1 MQATSPGL
9 GQGSDFTIRLPRPV
23 VVERR
28 ATGSNKPPSA
38 PILAG
43 PRGKVVVA
51 DDNRDAADSL
61 KLLLELSGYDTFV
74 AYNGQQ
80 ALDFGAREQPSAFI
94 LDVGM
99 PDMTGYEVARRIRQH
114 AWGRSALL
122 VAVTGWGQDDDK
134 ERAKAA
140 GFDHHFTKPVNP
152 EAVEQVLVASL
163 RMRPPLMSHA
173 AGGYPQ
179 P

>member
-1 MQATSPGL
+1 
-9 GQGSDFTIRLPRPV
+9 
-23 VVERR
+23 
-28 ATGSNKPPSA
+28 
-38 PILAG
+38 
-43 PRGKVVVA
+43 
-51 DDNRDAADSL
+51 
-61 KLLLELSGYDTFV
+61 
-74 AYNGQQ
+74 
-80 ALDFGAREQPSAFI
+80 
-94 LDVGM
+94 M
-99 PDMTGYEVARRIRQH
+99 PDMTGYEVARRIRQQ

-163 RMRPPLMSHA
+163 KMRPPLMSHA
-173 AGGYPQ
+173 TGGYPL

>member
-1 MQATSPGL
+1 
-9 GQGSDFTIRLPRPV
+9 

-28 ATGSNKPPSA
+28 AAGSNKPPLPVA
-38 PILAG
+38 LAG
-43 PRGKVVVA
+43 PRGKVVIA

-74 AYNGQQ
+74 AYNGHE
-80 ALDFGAREQPSAFI
+80 ALELGARERPSAFI

-99 PDMTGYEVARRIRQH
+99 PDMTGYEVARRIRQQ
-114 AWGRSALL
+114 AWGRNALL

-152 EAVEQVLVASL
+152 EAVEQVLLASL
-163 RMRPPLMSHA
+163 KMRPPLMSHA
-173 AGGYPQ
+173 AGGYSLP
-179 P
+179 

>member
-1 MQATSPGL
+1 
-9 GQGSDFTIRLPRPV
+9 
-23 VVERR
+23 
-28 ATGSNKPPSA
+28 
-38 PILAG
+38 
-43 PRGKVVVA
+43 
-51 DDNRDAADSL
+51 L

-80 ALDFGAREQPSAFI
+80 ALDFGARERPNAVI

-99 PDMTGYEVARRIRQH
+99 PDMTGYEVARRIRQQ
-114 AWGRSALL
+114 AWGRNALL

-134 ERAKAA
+134 QRAKAA

-152 EAVEQVLVASL
+152 QAVEQVLVGFMKA
-163 RMRPPLMSHA
+163 RVPLTSHA
-173 AGGYPQ
+173 AGGYPG